1 MKGNSTHMPLSPDI
15 LKDWTVLVVDDEP
28 DSAEIVQA
36 LLEVY
41 GAHVLT
47 AANGRD
53 GLEMIRRHRPRFVI
67 TDLTMPEMSGW
78 ELRRALEKDDRALAE
93 IPVVALTAHAME
105 GDRDKAISM
114 GFRNYLTK
122 PLHPETF
129 VNRLLRLLADD
140 MPELAELLD
149 AS

>member
-78 ELRRALEKDDRALAE
+78 EAIERLKDDRNVSH
-93 IPVVALTAHAME
+93 IPIIVLSALTDSASQTRAFEAGANSYLM
-105 GDRDKAISM
+105 KP
-114 GFRNYLTK
+114 FRFYDLK
-122 PLHPETF
+122 
-129 VNRLLRLLADD
+129 RRIDDLL
-140 MPELAELLD
+140 ELSA
-149 AS
+149 AV